1 MSSGCGDVVS
11 LEDLKTAKKHQ
22 IFEAE
27 VITGLQGGV
36 AGGASIDYATN
47 AVTGQVQKTLPAI
60 LRDAGFRPAPFTFQT
75 GGTLG
80 VNDADMAVLWPIA
93 SGGDGNY
100 YVWKGSLPK
109 TIPAASSPS
118 TTGGISPSAWEPA
131 GDITLRTELAAVTGG
146 YLIGDIFETDLANAI
161 ARREYIIDSV
171 TTMIAMN
178 FSAAPNGYYVKTLA
192 NQYGIKE
199 VAHWKITTAQ
209 DTTTYSLPVA
219 GGKFANL
226 MLDRSLLLSQVG
238 FGGTATQNA
247 ASVVEG
253 NRVARA
259 NNKIH
264 KAVFPAGNY
273 SIDAITLDVDRRGF
287 TWDGAGWD
295 ATYLTSTSNNIS
307 LHHVLIDPRNR
318 ARDRYHFYQT
328 VKGFTIDGNIDGNA
342 AAAAQRTVCS
352 AHYSTIA
359 YKSVGH
365 ILSDVDLCGL
375 VINWKGHT
383 QGRTNGA
390 TRTSRG
396 VRARYNSIKIDGYIG
411 GSDDNAVALEING
424 PNTTLTAAAN
434 IGDITITVS
443 SAVGFSIHDI
453 IEIAGGTLDAKIIIG
468 ISGNTLTLDSG
479 LINAHTNAATVRVP
493 VFGTSVTGTIEVG
506 QIQVGNSSGTEI
518 RGMYAEQSKI
528 YVFGYPDGLEIHGNT
543 LGQAAPIIQIDQVNR
558 NSVIRIVCNQTA
570 FPINVNVADRALGT
584 VNANLDL
591 YNFPE
596 LEISQNTRA
605 QSSILVN
612 GTYAFRSLKVERFY
626 DTGINDRAMT
636 SFKFTGFS
644 ATQAVSSA
652 TEILRFAQNTATTG
666 YDGHTFD
673 LTAVI
678 RRATGL
684 SGILKRAGQTS
695 IIASTISDTSAANA
709 RTLNNYAFFDATNGM
724 DILVGSNTG
733 RMGIVLK
740 GEPSGGQAIKAML
753 SGEVVS
759 VI

>member
-1 MSSGCGDVVS
+1 MSSGCGDVLS

-22 IFEAE
+22 TFEAE

-47 AVTGQVQKTLPAI
+47 SVTGQVQKTLPAI

-80 VNDADMAVLWPIA
+80 VNDADMAVLWPI
-93 SGGDGNY
+93 SGGGDGNY

-109 TIPAASSPS
+109 TIPAASSPT

-199 VAHWKITTAQ
+199 VANWKITTAQ
-209 DTTTYSLPVA
+209 DTTTYSLAVA
-219 GGKFANL
+219 GGRFANL
-226 MLDRSLLLSQVG
+226 MIEKEMSFASFG
-238 FGGTATQNA
+238 FGGTDVQNVA
-247 ASVVEG
+247 AVDEG

-259 NNKIH
+259 NRKMH
-264 KAVFPAGNY
+264 TLRFPAGNY
-273 SIDAITLDVDRRGF
+273 NVGAFTLDVDRRGF

-295 ATYLTSTSNNIS
+295 ATYLTSTANNIS
-307 LHHVLIDPRNR
+307 LLHVLIDPRNR
-318 ARDRYHFYQT
+318 AKDRDHYYQT

-342 AAAAQRTVCS
+342 ANAAQRTVCA
-352 AHYSTIA
+352 AHYSTIE

-365 ILSDVDLCGL
+365 IDSNVDLCGL
-375 VINWKGHT
+375 VIHWKGLT
-383 QGRTNGA
+383 GGRTNGA
-390 TRTSRG
+390 TKTSRS
-396 VRARYNSIKIDGYIG
+396 VRCVYNSQKIDGYIG
-411 GSDDNAVALEING
+411 GADDNSVALEING
-424 PNTTLTAAAN
+424 PSTTLTTSAN
-434 IGDITITVS
+434 AGDTTITVA
-443 SAVGFSIHDI
+443 SAAGLRTNYIL
-453 IEIAGGTLDAKIIIG
+453 EIGGGILEAKIITG
-468 ISGNTLTLDSG
+468 ISGNILTLDSG
-479 LINAHTNAATVRVP
+479 LVNAHSSGGVVRVP
-493 VFGTSVTGTIEVG
+493 VYGTSVTGTIEVG
-506 QIQVGNSSGTEI
+506 QINVGNSSGTEI
-518 RGMYAEQSKI
+518 RGIYAEQSKI

-543 LGQAAPIIQIDQVNR
+543 LGQAAPIIQIDSVNR

-570 FPINVNVADRALGT
+570 FPINLNVADRASGS

-596 LEISQNTRA
+596 VDISQSTRA
-605 QSSILVN
+605 QNSILVN
-612 GTYAFRSLKVERFY
+612 GLYAFKSLRTERFY
-626 DTGINDRAMT
+626 DSVINDRAMT

-644 ATQAVSSA
+644 AASA
-652 TEILRFAQNTATTG
+652 IATSTEILRFAQNVATTG

-695 IIASTISDTSAANA
+695 IIASTISDTSVANA

-740 GEPSGGQAIKAML
+740 GEPSGGQAIKAMF